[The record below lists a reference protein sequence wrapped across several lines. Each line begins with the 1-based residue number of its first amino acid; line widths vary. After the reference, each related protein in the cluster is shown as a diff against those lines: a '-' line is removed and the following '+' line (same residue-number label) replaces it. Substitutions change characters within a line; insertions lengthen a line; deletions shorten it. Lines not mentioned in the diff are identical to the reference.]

1 MKRITIFKDRVV
13 SGIEKTPAMRNTS
26 SSVPWLTQSALDC
39 EVGGQQQQSA
49 LSVLDNIGVEKHRY
63 MINVCSCRPLM
74 LDKPEYTSDKIEIYM
89 SLGFKHGVSFNI
101 SCVR

>member
-39 EVGGQQQQSA
+39 EVSGQQQQSA

-63 MINVCSCRPLM
+63 VINVCSCRPLM
-74 LDKPEYTSDKIEIYM
+74 LDKPEYTPDKIEIYAVT
-89 SLGFKHGVSFNI
+89 GFQTRCQF
-101 SCVR
+101 

>member
-63 MINVCSCRPLM
+63 MIDLCSCRPLMM
-74 LDKPEYTSDKIEIYM
+74 LDKPEYTSDKIEIYAVT
-89 SLGFKHGVSFNI
+89 GFQTRCQF
-101 SCVR
+101 